1 MSHATCYQSGL
12 VKMTEGYVVDL
23 LTEGFGFKEDN
34 FLEPIPDTDL
44 IVRFRTDRGKVV
56 ALGVETDLGI

>member
-1 MSHATCYQSGL
+1 MA
-12 VKMTEGYVVDL
+12 EGYIVDL